1 MAWRS
6 FEEIRPRYVLVV
18 EDEALLRA
26 FIADE
31 LRMAGFTVIEAGD
44 ADDAWTYLCAGG
56 PVDVLFSDILMPGSM
71 DGLDLA
77 RKLKLRAPEVDV
89 IIISGKQTPAKSDA
103 FDAFLA
109 KPFPAERAVAAVL
122 TTMRARRGLIA

>member
-1 MAWRS
+1 MGLRS
-6 FEEIRPRYVLVV
+6 FQETRPRYVLVV

-44 ADDAWTYLCAGG
+44 ADDAWTYLSAGG
-56 PVDVLFSDILMPGSM
+56 PVDVLLSDLLMPGSM

-77 RKLKLRAPEVDV
+77 RKLKQQTPDVDV
-89 IIISGKQTPAKSDA
+89 IIISGKQTPSKSEV

-109 KPFPAERAVAAVL
+109 KPFSAERAVAAVL
-122 TTMRARRGLIA
+122 TTLRAKRGPSA

>member
-1 MAWRS
+1 MVSRPL
-6 FEEIRPRYVLVV
+6 EERGSRYVLVV
-18 EDEALLRA
+18 EDETLLRA

-31 LRMAGFTVIEAGD
+31 LRMAGFAVIEAGD
-44 ADDAWTYLCAGG
+44 ADDAWTYLSAGG
-56 PVDVLFSDILMPGSM
+56 PVDVLFSDVLMPGSM

-77 RKLKLRAPEVDV
+77 RKLKQQAPDVDV
-89 IIISGKQTPAKSDA
+89 IIISGKQTPAKSEA

-122 TTMRARRGLIA
+122 TTLRAKRGSCE